1 MESTEQVYRD
11 LQRHLDKQPIGFP
24 ASKSGADIRILKRL
38 FTPDHARLATHL
50 DYKLSTAEEVYAR
63 TKIAETPVGHARGAA
78 PSDAAGSD
86 AARSVVAL
94 SSGLSLADVEKMLDE
109 MAAAGAIAR
118 VDKDG
123 HRYFHTVPFVF
134 GMYEY
139 QAGRLSPEFLADAG
153 AYFNDRAFGL
163 SFLSTEV
170 SQMRTIPVEKSVTVE
185 HAVMGYDAL
194 VQLLNDSGGPFSVGE
209 CICRQTATMQGKPC
223 KKTNRLETCMAVGDQ
238 AGVFGGWRAVSR
250 EEALEIARLNQA
262 DGLVL
267 QPSNTQKID
276 FVCACCGCCCGML
289 GVLKT
294 LPRPVDFWATN
305 FHAAVDASLCNAC
318 ETCVETC
325 QMGAVALADGPGT
338 SRIDLHRCIGCGNC
352 VAACPTGALRL
363 DRRAHETV
371 PPVDMQDMYETIMA
385 HKKGTFGKMK
395 LVAKLMLKA

>member
-1 MESTEQVYRD
+1 MENTEQVYRD

-24 ASKSGADIRILKRL
+24 ASKSGAEIRILKRL
-38 FTPDHARLATHL
+38 FTPEHARLATHL
-50 DYKLSTAEEVYAR
+50 DYKLNTAEQVHERVR
-63 TKIAETPVGHARGAA
+63 ISETARGRATGA
-78 PSDAAGSD
+78 TPSDT
-86 AARSVVAL
+86 AL
-94 SSGLSLADVEKMLDE
+94 SVAVQPGGLSLADVERMLDE

-118 VDKDG
+118 VEKDG
-123 HRYFHTVPFVF
+123 RTYFHTVPFVF

-153 AYFNDRAFGL
+153 AYFHDRAFGL

-170 SQMRTIPVEKSVTVE
+170 PQMRTIPVEKSVTVE
-185 HAVMGYDAL
+185 HGVMSYDAL
-194 VQLLNDSGGPFSVGE
+194 VQLLEDSEGPFSVGE

-223 KKTNRLETCMAVGDQ
+223 KKTSRLETCMAVGGQ
-238 AGVFGGWRAVSR
+238 ASLFGDWRSVSR

-294 LPRPVDFWATN
+294 LPKPVEFWATN
-305 FHAAVDASLCNAC
+305 FHATVDADLCSGCA
-318 ETCVETC
+318 TCVDMC

-352 VAACPTGALRL
+352 VAACPAGAMRL
-363 DRRAHETV
+363 VKIDHEVV

-385 HKKGTFGKMK
+385 HKKGTLGKMK
-395 LVAKLMLKA
+395 LAAKLMLKA